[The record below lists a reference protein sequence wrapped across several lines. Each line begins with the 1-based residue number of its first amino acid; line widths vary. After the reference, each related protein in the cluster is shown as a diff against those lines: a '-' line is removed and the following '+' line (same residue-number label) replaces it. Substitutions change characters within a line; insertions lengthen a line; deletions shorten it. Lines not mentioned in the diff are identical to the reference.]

1 MTAPFEFPGQPILP
15 NEVVQGTWFNI
26 LTHIMVARTLADVRA
41 NYNQALGYIA
51 ALGDTNAID
60 AMGVKQMST
69 TALRALNEAL
79 EAQHRDEGGKRP

>member
-1 MTAPFEFPGQPILP
+1 MTTPFEFPGQPILP

-41 NYNQALGYIA
+41 NYHQALGYIT

-79 EAQHRDEGGKRP
+79 EAQHRDEDGKRP